1 MLSIPEPQPAVH
13 VFQGHSVRTIVRNGE
28 PWFHHGDV
36 CKVLQHTNP
45 SVAARMLDDDESELL
60 DLRELSAGQTALN
73 SPFRA
78 PATGNAEAR
87 FVTEPGLYTLIF
99 TSRAPGAPA
108 FRRWVTHEVLPTL
121 RRTGRYEVARPEPTK
136 LELARDLV
144 AALEAQETAE
154 QRAAELEPSAAAWD
168 TLAAEAVGDYSVRE
182 AAQLLSRDACIR
194 TGQNRLFATLRELG
208 WIDASGEPYQREVDA
223 GRLVRRTT
231 SYTHPH
237 TGEPRL
243 TWQVRVTPKGLAAL
257 RDRLGCPRSLAPAA
271 PAA

>member
-13 VFQGHSVRTIVRNGE
+13 TFPDTGHSVRTVLRDGE
-28 PWFHHGDV
+28 PWWVAADV
-36 CKVLQHTNP
+36 CAVLGY
-45 SVAARMLDDDESELL
+45 SRVADALRIPDADDLGTHFVRGQDG
-60 DLRELSAGQTALN
+60 RE
-73 SPFRA
+73 R
-78 PATGNAEAR
+78 PAQIIN
-87 FVTEPGLYTLIF
+87 EPGLYSLVF
-99 TSRAPGAPA
+99 RSHRPEARA
-108 FRRWVTHEVLPTL
+108 FKRWVTHEVLPAI

-144 AALEAQETAE
+144 VALEAQEAAE

-223 GRLVRRTT
+223 GRLVRRTL
-231 SYTHPH
+231 SYSHPH
-237 TGEPRL
+237 TGEPVL
-243 TWQVRVTPKGLAAL
+243 TSQVRVTPKGLAAL
-257 RDRLGCPRSLAPAA
+257 RDRLGCGRQLPTAA